1 MKFYKAKSWKRP
13 IFSGETLPNFRTEKA
28 DWQPASL
35 LQYVRYDGALGNWK
49 WPSQKHVKMWE
60 TSAMEMYMPRLSSF
74 SKYLGVALETHAY
87 DNSKPEH
94 LGDKTNNCQTKF
106 EKNVGR

>member
-1 MKFYKAKSWKRP
+1 
-13 IFSGETLPNFRTEKA
+13 
-28 DWQPASL
+28 
-35 LQYVRYDGALGNWK
+35 
-49 WPSQKHVKMWE
+49 
-60 TSAMEMYMPRLSSF
+60 MEMYMPRLSSF